1 MSGLLDPERVL
12 QTFGDYAEKA
22 LAVVPKAT
30 LIATLEAADRRRIDA
45 FVDAEEA
52 ALTAVE
58 EITRP
63 EHP

>member
-1 MSGLLDPERVL
+1 MSMPERVL

-22 LAVVPKAT
+22 LEHVPLET
-30 LIATLEAADRRRIDA
+30 LIAALHAADKRRIDA
-45 FVDAEEA
+45 LVDAEEA
-52 ALTAVE
+52 AIAAIE